1 MRLKPTYLGKAATS
15 IGFSWKVHEVERDQL
30 TLELICKSGHKSE
43 HPKERVLRRNDAWC
57 PKCGADVKHDPGK
70 DAGALSKAA

>member
-1 MRLKPTYLGKAATS
+1 MN
-15 IGFSWKVHEVERDQL
+15 RDRS
-30 TLELICKSGHKSE
+30 TLELVCKSGHKSQ

-70 DAGALSKAA
+70 DSGALPKAA

>member
-1 MRLKPTYLGKAATS
+1 M
-15 IGFSWKVHEVERDQL
+15 

-70 DAGALSKAA
+70 DAGALSKAARAWVDPSGARWLSPALIPGVIGQ